1 MPDSAAIYV
10 GVGVQ
15 KNVRILHDF
24 RTPSSRSK
32 VGDFGSSTLWAHCW
46 TFFSCAIRA
55 EPVGWSVDVE
65 GPISGDFLLKLG
77 LCTVSTVLL
86 VCASWAFE
94 EERKILVLSAVLI
107 CLPVRYH
114 ELGCPGKLP
123 SGWVMPRFRQCS
135 LEGTWRRGKKNG
147 MNLRCAGTVK
157 WSACVESYCRCLWN
171 HLCTVWHTRTVHLWL
186 ASTFSLLSL
195 PQVSEYW
202 EGNAANRIVTWLIL
216 PVVICL
222 SQRLSHACLSISNC
236 TVKLRMAHYISYSL
250 FDSPL
255 LLGYP

>member
-15 KNVRILHDF
+15 KNVRILHIF

-65 GPISGDFLLKLG
+65 GPVSGDFLLKHG
-77 LCTVSTVLL
+77 LCTVSTVLI

-107 CLPVRYH
+107 CLPERYH
-114 ELGCPGKLP
+114 GL
-123 SGWVMPRFRQCS
+123 WMPRETPFGLSYAQVSAMFVRGHLKTWEKKRYESS
-135 LEGTWRRGKKNG
+135 LCWHGKMVGLRRII
-147 MNLRCAGTVK
+147 
-157 WSACVESYCRCLWN
+157 
-171 HLCTVWHTRTVHLWL
+171 
-186 ASTFSLLSL
+186 LSL
-195 PQVSEYW
+195 SMKPLVYCVAHTH
-202 EGNAANRIVTWLIL
+202 GALVT
-216 PVVICL
+216 
-222 SQRLSHACLSISNC
+222 
-236 TVKLRMAHYISYSL
+236 
-250 FDSPL
+250 
-255 LLGYP
+255 G